1 MVFRLTFAIPVRA
14 RLPLPHTLLCIFVS
28 CYQPCLGQETPRSI
42 AAVIATSNTSFAV
55 VDRGEGLLEFDLTK
69 RAQTVLIPFND
80 PGIRSLP
87 SLNSDKS
94 RILMPAV
101 NVHSPARLLN
111 LKDRSIELAGSKG
124 DTNAFWISDSAF
136 ITSGLTLSN
145 EKPIDD
151 TESSGPLRLTVWSL
165 QGTRPPVQ
173 EESLSVG
180 GDWIDTGGQLA
191 DGTTFLRS
199 VCGTAP
205 NYRADF
211 VTIDTKTGKVLQR
224 RPFPTGHLNVRYREG
239 RKEWLVLRPRDSPEG
254 TVAPDSS
261 LPVYGYTALQG
272 TSLQAIHPQ
281 QDIIAACTVDRC
293 PQIFRVGFARFSDK
307 EWTFLPP
314 FDKDPEIPVGLR
326 TKDRQGLKNFFAKH
340 TIAGLDFSPDGS
352 VLIASTVAGR
362 LCAWETSSWTL
373 IYDSAKESSEPNLK

>member
-1 MVFRLTFAIPVRA
+1 MVRRLSFAISMWAQR
-14 RLPLPHTLLCIFVS
+14 PLLHAIFCAILSS
-28 CYQPCLGQETPRSI
+28 CHPGLGQEAPRSV
-42 AAVIATSNTSFAV
+42 AAVIAASNTSFAV
-55 VDRGEGLLEFDLTK
+55 VDRGKGLLEFDLTK
-69 RAQTVLIPFND
+69 RAETVLIPFND

-111 LKDRSIELAGSKG
+111 LKDRSIELAGSQG
-124 DTNAFWISDSAF
+124 DTNAFWISDSEF
-136 ITSGLTLSN
+136 ITSGTTLSN

-173 EESLSVG
+173 GESLSVG

-239 RKEWLVLRPRDSPEG
+239 RKEWLVLRPRDSPEAM
-254 TVAPDSS
+254 VVPDSS

-272 TSLQAIHPQ
+272 ASRQAIHPQ
-281 QDIIAACTVDRC
+281 KDIVAACTVDKC
-293 PQIFRVGFARFSDK
+293 PLIFRVGFARFSDK

-326 TKDRQGLKNFFAKH
+326 TNDPQGLQTFYAKY

-362 LCAWETSSWTL
+362 LCAWETASWTL
-373 IYDSAKESSEPNLK
+373 VYDSEKGR